1 MTDPTTYAEPPTP
14 ALPSSGFVLDHRHAA
29 LVVTDPQIDFLSPD
43 GASWPIFGASVRD
56 NDTVAHIGQLFDAA
70 KRAGVTVAISPHYFY
85 PTDKQW
91 LFGDP
96 LEQFMSDAGMFGR
109 QGAYTTNGFA
119 GSGADFLP
127 AYHHHIHDGQTV
139 IASPHKIVG
148 PESNDLVLQLRK
160 RRVSQVVL
168 AGMAANLCVEGHMR
182 ELVEQGFEVAVVKDA
197 TAGARL
203 PEGDGY
209 LAALVNFRFLA
220 SAVWSTAEAVSHLG
234 DGADHATA
242 PPN

>member
-1 MTDPTTYAEPPTP
+1 MTDLTIYAEPQNP
-14 ALPSSGFVLDHRHAA
+14 ALPGSNFALDLEHAA
-29 LVVTDPQIDFLSPD
+29 LVITDPQIDFLSPE
-43 GASWPIFGASVRD
+43 GVSWPVFGDSIRE
-56 NDTVAHIGQLFDAA
+56 NNTVAHIGELLHAA
-70 KRAGVTVAISPHYFY
+70 KLTGITVAVSPHYFY

-96 LEQFMSDAGMFGR
+96 LEQFLSAVGMFGR
-109 QGAYTTNGFA
+109 QGAYTTDGFA

-127 AYHHHIHDGQTV
+127 AYQHHIHDGQTV

-160 RRVSQVVL
+160 RGVNQVIL
-168 AGMAANLCVEGHMR
+168 AGMAANLCVEGHLR

-197 TAGARL
+197 TAGPRL

-220 SAVWSTAEAVSHLG
+220 SAVWTTAEAVALLKEG
-234 DGADHATA
+234 DR
-242 PPN
+242 

>member
-1 MTDPTTYAEPPTP
+1 MTDPTSYAEPQNP
-14 ALPSSGFVLDHRHAA
+14 ALPVSGFALDLEHAA

-43 GASWPIFGASVRD
+43 GVSWPVFGDSVRD
-56 NDTVAHIGQLFDAA
+56 NDVVAHIGELLDSA
-70 KRAGVTVAISPHYFY
+70 KLAGICVAVSPHYFY
-85 PTDKQW
+85 PTDSQW

-96 LEQFMSDAGMFGR
+96 LEKFMSAVGMFGR
-109 QGAYTTNGFA
+109 QGAYTTDGFA

-127 AYHHHIHDGQTV
+127 AYHQHIHDGQTV

-160 RRVSQVVL
+160 RGVNQVIL
-168 AGMAANLCVEGHMR
+168 AGMAANLCVEGHLR
-182 ELVEQGFEVAVVKDA
+182 ELIEQGFEVAVVKDA
-197 TAGARL
+197 TAGPRL

-220 SAVWSTAEAVSHLG
+220 SAIWTTAEAVDLLKEG
-234 DGADHATA
+234 DR
-242 PPN
+242 

>member
-1 MTDPTTYAEPPTP
+1 MFTYDEPQNP
-14 ALPSSGFVLDHRHAA
+14 ALPPSGFELDHAHAA
-29 LVVTDPQIDFLSPD
+29 LVITDPQIDFLSPD
-43 GASWPIFGASVRD
+43 GVSWPVFGESIRD
-56 NDTVAHIGQLFDAA
+56 NDTVAHIGELLDAA
-70 KRAGVTVAISPHYFY
+70 KLSGITVAVSPHYFY

-96 LEQFMSDAGMFGR
+96 LEQFMGSVGMFTR
-109 QGAYTTNGFA
+109 QGAYTTEGFA

-127 AYHHHIHDGQTV
+127 DYQHHIHDGQTV

-160 RRVSQVVL
+160 RGVNQVIL
-168 AGMAANLCVEGHMR
+168 AGMAANLCVEGHLR

-197 TAGARL
+197 TAGPRL

-209 LAALVNFRFLA
+209 LAALVNYRFLA
-220 SAVWSTAEAVSHLG
+220 SAVWTTAEAVTQMKENDRHG
-234 DGADHATA
+234 VE
-242 PPN
+242 

>member
-1 MTDPTTYAEPPTP
+1 MTEPTIYDEPLNP
-14 ALPSSGFVLDHRHAA
+14 ALPVSGFTLDLDHAA

-43 GASWPIFGASVRD
+43 GVSWAIFGGSIEE
-56 NDTVAHIGQLFDAA
+56 NGTVAHIGELFDAA
-70 KRAGVTVAISPHYFY
+70 KVAGITVAISPHYFY
-85 PTDKQW
+85 PTDAQW
-91 LFGDP
+91 TFGDP
-96 LEQFMSDAGMFGR
+96 LEQFMGGVGMFGR
-109 QGAYTTNGFA
+109 RGAYTLDQFA

-127 AYHHHIHDGQTV
+127 EYQHHIHDGQTV

-160 RRVSQVVL
+160 RGINQVVL

-182 ELVEQGFEVAVVKDA
+182 ELVEQGFEVVVVKDA
-197 TAGARL
+197 TAGPRL

-220 SAVWSTAEAVSHLG
+220 SAVWTTAQAVDFLKG
-234 DGADHATA
+234 TT
-242 PPN
+242 

>member
-1 MTDPTTYAEPPTP
+1 MTDATIYDDPQNP
-14 ALPSSGFVLDHRHAA
+14 ALPESGFVLDREHAA
-29 LVVTDPQIDFLSPD
+29 LVITDPQNDFLSPD
-43 GASWPIFGASVRD
+43 GASWAVFGASIRD
-56 NDTVAHIGQLFDAA
+56 NDTVAHIGELLEAA
-70 KRAGVTVAISPHYFY
+70 KQAAITVAVSPHYFY
-85 PTDKQW
+85 PTDSQW

-96 LEQFMSDAGMFGR
+96 LERFMSAVDMFKR
-109 QGAYTTNGFA
+109 RGAYTTDGFA

-127 AYHHHIHDGQTV
+127 AYQHHIHDGQTV

-160 RRVSQVVL
+160 RGVNQVIL

-220 SAVWSTAEAVSHLG
+220 SAVWTTAQAVATIRG
-234 DGADHATA
+234 DR
-242 PPN
+242 

>member
-1 MTDPTTYAEPPTP
+1 MTDLTIYAEPQNP
-14 ALPSSGFVLDHRHAA
+14 ALPGSNFALDLEHAA
-29 LVVTDPQIDFLSPD
+29 LVITDPQIDFLSPE
-43 GASWPIFGASVRD
+43 GVSWPVFGDSIRD
-56 NDTVAHIGQLFDAA
+56 NNTVAHIGELFHAA
-70 KRAGVTVAISPHYFY
+70 KLAGITVAVSPHYFY

-96 LEQFMSDAGMFGR
+96 LEQFMSAVGMFGR
-109 QGAYTTNGFA
+109 QGAYTTDGFA

-127 AYHHHIHDGQTV
+127 SYQHHIHDGHTV

-160 RRVSQVVL
+160 RGVNQVIL
-168 AGMAANLCVEGHMR
+168 AGMAANLCVEGHLR
-182 ELVEQGFEVAVVKDA
+182 ELIEQGFEVTVVKDA
-197 TAGARL
+197 TAGPRL

-220 SAVWSTAEAVSHLG
+220 SAVWTTAEAVALLKEG
-234 DGADHATA
+234 DR
-242 PPN
+242 

>member
-1 MTDPTTYAEPPTP
+1 MTDLSIYAEPQNP
-14 ALPSSGFVLDHRHAA
+14 ALPASGFVFDPAHAA
-29 LVVTDPQIDFLSPD
+29 LVITDPQNDFLSPE
-43 GASWPIFGASVRD
+43 GVSWPVFGDSIRD
-56 NDTVAHIGQLFDAA
+56 NDTVTHIGELFAAA
-70 KRAGVTVAISPHYFY
+70 KLSGITVAVSPHYFY
-85 PTDKQW
+85 PTDEQW

-96 LEQFMSDAGMFGR
+96 LERFMSAGSMFGR
-109 QGAYTTNGFA
+109 KSAYSTDGFA

-127 AYHHHIHDGQTV
+127 DYEHHIHDGQTV

-160 RRVSQVVL
+160 RVVNQVIL
-168 AGMAANLCVEGHMR
+168 AGMAANLCVEGHLR
-182 ELVEQGFEVAVVKDA
+182 ELIEQGFEVAVVKDA

-220 SAVWSTAEAVSHLG
+220 SAIWTTEEAVALIKEG
-234 DGADHATA
+234 DR
-242 PPN
+242 

>member
-1 MTDPTTYAEPPTP
+1 MTDLTIYAEPQHP
-14 ALPSSGFVLDHRHAA
+14 ALPSSGFVLDLEHAA
-29 LVVTDPQIDFLSPD
+29 LVVTDPQIDFLSPE
-43 GASWPIFGASVRD
+43 GVSWPVFGDSVRD
-56 NDTVAHIGQLFDAA
+56 NDTVAHIGELFHAA
-70 KRAGVTVAISPHYFY
+70 KLAGITVAVSPHYFY

-96 LEQFMSDAGMFGR
+96 LEQFMSAAGMFDR
-109 QGAYTTNGFA
+109 LGAYTTIQFS

-127 AYHHHIHDGQTV
+127 AYYQYIHDGQTV

-160 RRVSQVVL
+160 RGVSQVIL
-168 AGMAANLCVEGHMR
+168 AGMAANLCVEGHLR
-182 ELVEQGFEVAVVKDA
+182 ELIEQGFEVAVVKDA

-220 SAVWSTAEAVSHLG
+220 SAIWTTEEAVAILKEG
-234 DGADHATA
+234 DR
-242 PPN
+242 

>member
-1 MTDPTTYAEPPTP
+1 MFTYDEPQNP
-14 ALPSSGFVLDHRHAA
+14 ALPPSGFELDHAHAA
-29 LVVTDPQIDFLSPD
+29 LVITDPQIDFLSPD
-43 GASWPIFGASVRD
+43 GVSWPVFGDSIRD
-56 NDTVAHIGQLFDAA
+56 NDTVAHIGELLDAA
-70 KRAGVTVAISPHYFY
+70 KLASITVAVSPHYFY

-96 LEQFMSDAGMFGR
+96 LEQFMGSVGMFTR
-109 QGAYTTNGFA
+109 QGAYTTEGFA

-127 AYHHHIHDGQTV
+127 DYQHHIHDGQTV

-160 RRVSQVVL
+160 RGVNQIIL
-168 AGMAANLCVEGHMR
+168 AGMAANLCVEGHLR

-197 TAGARL
+197 TAGPRL

-209 LAALVNFRFLA
+209 LAALVNYRFLA
-220 SAVWSTAEAVSHLG
+220 SAVWTTAEAVTQMKENDRHG
-234 DGADHATA
+234 VE
-242 PPN
+242 

>member
-1 MTDPTTYAEPPTP
+1 MTDLSIYAEPQNP
-14 ALPSSGFVLDHRHAA
+14 ALPASGFVFDPARAA
-29 LVVTDPQIDFLSPD
+29 LVITDPQIDFLSPE
-43 GASWPIFGASVRD
+43 GVSWPVFGDSIRD
-56 NDTVAHIGQLFDAA
+56 NDTVAHIGELFAAA
-70 KRAGVTVAISPHYFY
+70 KRAGITVAVSPHYFY

-96 LEQFMSDAGMFGR
+96 LERFMGAAGMFAR
-109 QGAYTTNGFA
+109 QGAYSTDGFA

-127 AYHHHIHDGQTV
+127 AYQDHIHDGQTV

-160 RRVSQVVL
+160 RGVNQVIL
-168 AGMAANLCVEGHMR
+168 AGMAANLCVEGHLR
-182 ELVEQGFEVAVVKDA
+182 ELIEQGFEVAVVKDA

-220 SAVWSTAEAVSHLG
+220 SAVWTTEEVVTLLKES
-234 DGADHATA
+234 DR
-242 PPN
+242 